1 MSSSL
6 RAGRFARALATLAL
20 SAVLAARTEQI
31 PPDQRLPD
39 VQKLGPQVGQSVPD
53 FTLTDQHGQPRTLA
67 SLVGRAGLMLVFFR
81 SADW

>member
-1 MSSSL
+1 MSLSL
-6 RAGRFARALATLAL
+6 RSRRFAWAMVLPAL
-20 SAVLAARTEQI
+20 SAVLAASTQQV
-31 PPDQRLPD
+31 PPGQPLPD

-67 SLVGRAGLMLVFFR
+67 SLMGRTGLMLVFFR